1 VATVHVGL
9 GGLPSRDSPEA
20 SVDQLV
26 RRAYDACEIDFGDGF
41 WMDWEFARRLGEVAR
56 QAAIRLSVH
65 APLAGFMGHVE
76 RGGPKHQ
83 MAVGMLDHTAGLA
96 QACGAAPVV
105 MHPGFLLGRTREA
118 AIDAVVQQ
126 LTELGQ
132 RLASK
137 GRLVPFGIE
146 VMGRVQ
152 ELGTLDDVLAISSKF
167 DWVRP
172 VPDFAHMHATSD
184 GAFTTVERF
193 AAPLESVDHALPP
206 DVPFHIHFSDVSY
219 ANRNEKAHI
228 PYGQG
233 TLRAEPLAEA
243 LARFSR
249 PATVISESP
258 DEASHEAIRAILARP
273 SLQPQT
279 S

>member
-1 VATVHVGL
+1 
-9 GGLPSRDSPEA
+9 
-20 SVDQLV
+20 
-26 RRAYDACEIDFGDGF
+26 
-41 WMDWEFARRLGEVAR
+41 MDWDFARGLGEVAR

-65 APLAGFMGHVE
+65 APLAGFMGHAE
-76 RGGPKHQ
+76 RGGRKHQ

-96 QACGAAPVV
+96 LACGAAPVV
-105 MHPGFLLGRTREA
+105 IHPGFLLGRTRQA
-118 AIDAVVQQ
+118 AIDAVVEQ
-126 LTELGQ
+126 LTELGA
-132 RLASK
+132 RLKTK
-137 GRLVPFGIE
+137 GRLLPFGIE

-152 ELGTLDDVLAISSKF
+152 ELGSLDDVLAISSRL

-193 AAPLESVDHALPP
+193 AAALEEVDRALPP
-206 DVPFHIHFSDVSY
+206 DAPFHIHFSDVSY
-219 ANRNEKAHI
+219 ANRNEKAHV

-249 PATVISESP
+249 AGTVITEAP
-258 DEASHEAIRAILARP
+258 DEGSNQAIRTVLTAK
-273 SLQPQT
+273 QPH
-279 S
+279 